1 MEKLRFIPLGLFTIF
16 FTKLLFQPVSYTDA
30 SILLILGLVSAF
42 FEFQATDKKV
52 KTIEAKMDQTTKD
65 LEDRLKEIESIKGAI
80 NSLKLSGGLRSTNA
94 SR

>member
-1 MEKLRFIPLGLFTIF
+1 MEKFRFIPLGLFTIF
-16 FTKLLFQPVSYTDA
+16 FAKLLFQSISYTDA

-80 NSLKLSGGLRSTNA
+80 NSLKLSGGLRATNV